1 MTKKDED
8 HGVGGGTQDQDPEK
22 QPLLTNEEQNRNG
35 GGEEEEE
42 EEQEFRL
49 DTTEDRKAE
58 GKCCPQVN
66 RKLLLPKFYYFCF
79 FSAWGSLLPYLALYF
94 KQLML
99 TPSQVGVIMGLKPF
113 VNFLATPVWGALVDK
128 FHIHKFALIVS
139 MIALITSTFA
149 LSLVPGPKQQPI
161 ILEKHC
167 NRTDEMTEMMA
178 LDGEPEIDKMVLTD
192 ESEEFYFS
200 KSGMPWPLDFVTS
213 LEEDIYVKYKID
225 AQQTFT
231 SLFLITLFGTLIAS
245 PALALVDTAT
255 IQMLGKESHRY
266 GKQRLTGSL
275 GWGLG
280 AFIVGASLKTT
291 HRCSISKN
299 REVVDFIPAFY
310 VFAILMSLGLV
321 VSLKFNFNIIKKAGQ
336 TRSLSVGL
344 VALKDPTYLMF
355 LFTALYLG
363 FLMAFIKTFLF
374 WHLKD
379 LGGTQLLFSVIS
391 AVNCVAE
398 VSMYFLSEKLIKK
411 IGQVRVLYLGLIC
424 YSIRLFYYAVIPN
437 TWMVLAVELLPGITT
452 AAVWA
457 ACLSYVSINSKPGA
471 QTTMQCILHG
481 VHWGLGYGA
490 GEVIGGI
497 LVHHYGAPT
506 TFVLFGI
513 LCIVVLLTYILIN
526 NIWGKKDQ
534 QSDET
539 QTESKG
545 SKPEEAQELLGE
557 DETDQ
562 QKPEIK
568 DDSPKEESP
577 KEHTNIP
584 TKTDTDS
591 KQIVPNDEDSGGTP
605 PKESPTNIQEEL
617 SSNKQDSPLYAEDKN
632 KLSTELSMTDNETQ
646 RESPKLSKQKSQN
659 SPSKNNVLND
669 NKDSIEN
676 KNFNLENQE
685 TERTDIDSDEKHK
698 ESDVQKEKSE
708 ISTSEED
715 NSSNTREK

>member
-1 MTKKDED
+1 MGKKEEIN
-8 HGVGGGTQDQDPEK
+8 DPEK
-22 QPLLTNEEQNRNG
+22 QPFLDEDEEINENTMKGEG
-35 GGEEEEE
+35 VEEDEEEEE
-42 EEQEFRL
+42 FRL
-49 DTTEDRKAE
+49 LTTEERKE
-58 GKCCPQVN
+58 MGYCCPQVN
-66 RKLLLPKFYYFCF
+66 RKLLLSKSYYFCF

-128 FHIHKFALIVS
+128 FHIHRFALIIS

-149 LSLVPGPKQQPI
+149 LSLVPGPKQQAI

-167 NRTDEMTEMMA
+167 NRTDELTEMMA
-178 LDGEPEIDKMVLTD
+178 LDGEPEIDKMVLSDDTKD
-192 ESEEFYFS
+192 YFFS
-200 KSGMPWPLDFVTS
+200 KSPRPWPLDFVTA
-213 LEEDIYVKYKID
+213 LEEEIYTKYKID
-225 AQQTFT
+225 ASQTFT

-255 IQMLGKESHRY
+255 LQMLGKATHRY

-310 VFAILMSLGLV
+310 VFAILMTLGLV
-321 VSLKFNFNIIKKAGQ
+321 VSLKFNFNIQKKTGQ
-336 TRSLSVGL
+336 ERSLSLGL
-344 VALKDPTYLMF
+344 IALKQPTYLMF

-398 VSMYFLSEKLIKK
+398 VSMYFLSEKLISK

-424 YSIRLFYYAVIPN
+424 YSIRLFYYAIIPN
-437 TWMVLAVELLPGITT
+437 TWMVLVVELLPGITT

-457 ACLSYVSINSKPGA
+457 ACLSYVSINSRPGA

-481 VHWGLGYGA
+481 VHWGLGYGG

-513 LCIVVLLTYILIN
+513 LCIVVLLVYILIN
-526 NIWGKKDQ
+526 NLWGRKNERTEH
-534 QSDET
+534 ET
-539 QTESKG
+539 QTEGNSNEKKVDG
-545 SKPEEAQELLGE
+545 VSE
-557 DETDQ
+557 
-562 QKPEIK
+562 K
-568 DDSPKEESP
+568 DSLE
-577 KEHTNIP
+577 
-584 TKTDTDS
+584 
-591 KQIVPNDEDSGGTP
+591 
-605 PKESPTNIQEEL
+605 
-617 SSNKQDSPLYAEDKN
+617 
-632 KLSTELSMTDNETQ
+632 
-646 RESPKLSKQKSQN
+646 KSQN
-659 SPSKNNVLND
+659 IQIQQKEIIDHTAQKSEESLPQKKDGIEMPSQIIITNLQPKLDNIPQENKISNGNDITKNKTEAIQSLIDSTDTTESNSAPSKKL
-669 NKDSIEN
+669 
-676 KNFNLENQE
+676 
-685 TERTDIDSDEKHK
+685 
-698 ESDVQKEKSE
+698 
-708 ISTSEED
+708 
-715 NSSNTREK
+715 